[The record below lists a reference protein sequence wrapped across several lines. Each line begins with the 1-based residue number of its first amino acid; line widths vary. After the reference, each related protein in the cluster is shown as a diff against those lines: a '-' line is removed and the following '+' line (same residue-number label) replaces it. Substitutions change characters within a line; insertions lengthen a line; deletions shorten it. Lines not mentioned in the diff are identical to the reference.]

1 MYSFMYMCD
10 HACAFK
16 NLLQVFFYEMQVIC
30 FENLSKNKS
39 EMFVFLHKK
48 WNVFKTNIM
57 EKNGLTNIIFYYS
70 SCYSYTKR
78 RFRLSLQVFV
88 IFTPNGNSNNR

>member
-1 MYSFMYMCD
+1 MCD

-57 EKNGLTNIIFYYS
+57 EKM
-70 SCYSYTKR
+70 
-78 RFRLSLQVFV
+78 V
-88 IFTPNGNSNNR
+88 